1 MRGRRY
7 AATHGGERGNGM
19 FDNPGKKI
27 KVLAWI
33 QFVIGCIIAVGGG
46 LWAGGF
52 VTPFAK
58 AIAEKSNISETILV
72 IITVFLVIMAGVLVS
87 WVLALMLYSWGQA
100 VDNSDMIARKVTR
113 IVNYIDETDEEEE
126 PDDESERDE

>member
-1 MRGRRY
+1 
-7 AATHGGERGNGM
+7 M

-27 KVLAWI
+27 KVLAWV

-52 VTPFAK
+52 VAPFAK
-58 AIAEKSNISETILV
+58 AIAEKSNISETIL
-72 IITVFLVIMAGVLVS
+72 ICITMFVAIMAGVLVS

-113 IVNYIDETDEEEE
+113 IVNYIDETDEEE